1 MAITMQQQRV
11 TLRCGYNLVSFDWP
25 VGSDAVTISQSERP
39 ESTELYSIEEAHE
52 LFDKLLRSG
61 AY

>member
-39 ESTELYSIEEAHE
+39 ESTEQLIEEAHE